1 MRFMKLLGIML
12 TVTIISSL
20 TASAIAR
27 PPMTLTPISGAAGT
41 IVAIKAYVLGEGSCI
56 ISSSPNGLISNPVC
70 TLTGHGAT
78 ESASFTVACAPAG
91 LYTVTVTGAEEDE
104 QSVVFNNEGG
114 ACAVGG
120 IVMPVN
126 TVALVSPWLAAIGL
140 VGCIGTIVVVAM
152 KRR

>member
-1 MRFMKLLGIML
+1 MKLLGIVL
-12 TVTIISSL
+12 AVTIISSL

-27 PPMTLTPISGAAGT
+27 PPMTISPISGAAGT

-70 TLTGHGAT
+70 TLDGRGAT

-91 LYTVTVTGAEEDE
+91 VYTVTVTGPEGDGGDSA
-104 QSVVFNNEGG
+104 VFNNEGG
-114 ACAVGG
+114 PCAVGG

-126 TVALVSPWLAAIGL
+126 TVALVSPWVAAIGA
-140 VGCIGTIVVVAM
+140 VGCIGTVVVVA
-152 KRR
+152 KRCRS